1 MAPTSPAL
9 ANLVAFSLDR
19 RLAGLATSFGGRY
32 TRYVDDLLFSGGSRL
47 RNGRGAFVRA
57 VEQIVHSEGFRVATR
72 KTVVLGAA
80 GRQQVLGAVVNDHP
94 TLARRDRDNLR
105 ALLHNCAVHGPASQS
120 RGRENF
126 REYLLGRVVG
136 GGRSRPTTGRAP
148 AGSVRRDRLDV
159 ICGRVYQRQARR

>member
-1 MAPTSPAL
+1 M
-9 ANLVAFSLDR
+9 
-19 RLAGLATSFGGRY
+19 
-32 TRYVDDLLFSGGSRL
+32 
-47 RNGRGAFVRA
+47 
-57 VEQIVHSEGFRVATR
+57 ATR

-126 REYLLGRVVG
+126 REYLLGRVSAAAG
-136 GGRSRPTTGRAP
+136 LDPRLGARLRAQF
-148 AGSVRRDRLDV
+148 GEIDWT
-159 ICGRVYQRQARR
+159 